1 MMVVVVVVRG
11 SDGRVW
17 GEETRRRDGELLF
30 ILRRGREYA
39 RCLSLLAVS
48 LGTFVLGPQSKS
60 LSDDH
65 QCGALGTKSDTIGCT
80 HSSAPDRSHVPVGK
94 EIATGTG
101 HDLRRIE

>member
-1 MMVVVVVVRG
+1 MEG
-11 SDGRVW
+11 FGEKKL
-17 GEETRRRDGELLF
+17 GEEMVSCSSFCDEDGSTH
-30 ILRRGREYA
+30 GV
-39 RCLSLLAVS
+39 CLCWQYRYD
-48 LGTFVLGPQSKS
+48 TFVLGPQSKS